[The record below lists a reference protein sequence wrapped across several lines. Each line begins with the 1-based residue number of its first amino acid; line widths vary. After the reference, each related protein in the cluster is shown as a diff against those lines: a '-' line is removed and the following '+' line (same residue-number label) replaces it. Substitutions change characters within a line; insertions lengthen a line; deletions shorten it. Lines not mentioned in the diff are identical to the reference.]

1 MAAQPGP
8 FGTPAADHSEAPL
21 FFTAVPQ
28 PFGAGSSQVNHEK
41 MREIGIMLDFTH
53 HPRLKIAKMTPD
65 KNG

>member
-28 PFGAGSSQVNHEK
+28 PFGAGFEPSESQDS
-41 MREIGIMLDFTH
+41 REIGIMLDFAH

-65 KNG
+65 ENG